1 MFRTIAKPSEVSCH
15 IYRAPFLGKKFINV
29 KFFLVL
35 QLCTKLLH
43 WSLLCFLKSESDE
56 SFGRGL
62 AILSDRG
69 WWCRELWPLARGGMY
84 LWRHRAPPPCQ
95 QSGANKSLGRRNSR
109 IPVPPQK
116 TNHYYNG
123 QVCNDLDY
131 LPELKTLWLIV
142 NVIILRLL
150 WAEKKLK
157 SDHTYLPI
165 LFVPRRTYKVVHVNS
180 DLVRP
185 N

>member
-15 IYRAPFLGKKFINV
+15 IYRAPFWEKKYINV
-29 KFFLVL
+29 KFFLVV

-43 WSLLCFLKSESDE
+43 WSFILCFLKSESDK

-84 LWRHRAPPPCQ
+84 LWRHGAPPPHQ

-131 LPELKTLWLIV
+131 LPELRTLWLVV
-142 NVIILRLL
+142 NVNIFEYYGWPYLL
-150 WAEKKLK
+150 
-157 SDHTYLPI
+157 T
-165 LFVPRRTYKVVHVNS
+165 LFVPWRHEVVNS
-180 DLVRP
+180 DLVRS
-185 N
+185 NYENLRKCKM